1 MANTIIS
8 PNRYVQGRGEL
19 KNLPEHAKKLG
30 KKLFV
35 IISASGLKRVR
46 DLLEKS
52 FENTGMELVFE
63 EFQGECCETEI
74 KRLGSRFQENK
85 CDLVVGVGGGKIH
98 DSAKAAAY
106 YQGAPVV
113 IIPTIAS
120 TDAPCSALSV
130 IYSETGVFERY
141 LFLNSNP
148 DLVLVDTDIIAAAPS
163 RLLVSGMGDALA
175 TYFEARAVAASGAL
189 SCAGGKPTKGAL
201 ALAKL
206 CYETLLE
213 DGVKAKLAVE
223 AGACTQAVENI
234 IEANTYLSGIGFESG
249 GLAGAHAIHN
259 GLTVIKDCHH
269 LYHGEKV
276 AFGTL
281 TQLVLENAGQKLLEE
296 VIGFCMDVG
305 LPTTFA
311 ELGMARPDKDQLKN
325 PPTNCT
331 IVQKNV
337 KFVRCFVAWINAIIK
352 QILKIQFCLFGL
364 VIGIV
369 LAVCQPRV
377 FK

>member
-85 CDLVVGVGGGKIH
+85 CDVVVGVGGGKIH

-311 ELGMARPDKDQLKN
+311 ELGMARPDKDLLMEAAVRACSPDDTLVNMPFEVTPEMVYAAMVGADALGRYFKN
-325 PPTNCT
+325 
-331 IVQKNV
+331 
-337 KFVRCFVAWINAIIK
+337 
-352 QILKIQFCLFGL
+352 
-364 VIGIV
+364 
-369 LAVCQPRV
+369 
-377 FK
+377 

>member
-311 ELGMARPDKDQLKN
+311 ELGMARPDKDLLMEAA
-325 PPTNCT
+325 
-331 IVQKNV
+331 
-337 KFVRCFVAWINAIIK
+337 VRACSPDDT
-352 QILKIQFCLFGL
+352 L
-364 VIGIV
+364 VLSLIHI
-369 LAVCQPRV
+369 
-377 FK
+377 

>member
-1 MANTIIS
+1 
-8 PNRYVQGRGEL
+8 
-19 KNLPEHAKKLG
+19 
-30 KKLFV
+30 
-35 IISASGLKRVR
+35 
-46 DLLEKS
+46 
-52 FENTGMELVFE
+52 MELVFE

-311 ELGMARPDKDQLKN
+311 ELGMARPDKDLLMEAA
-325 PPTNCT
+325 
-331 IVQKNV
+331 
-337 KFVRCFVAWINAIIK
+337 VRACSPDDT
-352 QILKIQFCLFGL
+352 L
-364 VIGIV
+364 VNMPFEVTPEMVYAAMVGADA
-369 LAVCQPRV
+369 LGRY
-377 FK
+377 FKS

>member
-223 AGACTQAVENI
+223 AGAFTQAVENI

-311 ELGMARPDKDQLKN
+311 ELGMARPDKDLLMEAAVRACSPDDTLVNMPFEVTPEMVYAAMVGADALGRYFKN
-325 PPTNCT
+325 
-331 IVQKNV
+331 
-337 KFVRCFVAWINAIIK
+337 
-352 QILKIQFCLFGL
+352 
-364 VIGIV
+364 
-369 LAVCQPRV
+369 
-377 FK
+377 

>member
-163 RLLVSGMGDALA
+163 RLLVSGRGDALA
-175 TYFEARAVAASGAL
+175 TDFEARAVAASGAL

-311 ELGMARPDKDQLKN
+311 ELGMARPDKDLLMEAAVRACSPDDTLVNMPFEVTPEMVYAAMVGADALGRYFKN
-325 PPTNCT
+325 
-331 IVQKNV
+331 
-337 KFVRCFVAWINAIIK
+337 
-352 QILKIQFCLFGL
+352 
-364 VIGIV
+364 
-369 LAVCQPRV
+369 
-377 FK
+377 

>member
-163 RLLVSGMGDALA
+163 RLLVSGMEDALA

-281 TQLVLENAGQKLLEE
+281 TQLVLENAGQESLEE

-311 ELGMARPDKDQLKN
+311 ELGMARPDKDLLMEAAVRACSPDDTLVNMPFEVTPEMVYAAMVGADALGRYFKN
-325 PPTNCT
+325 
-331 IVQKNV
+331 
-337 KFVRCFVAWINAIIK
+337 
-352 QILKIQFCLFGL
+352 
-364 VIGIV
+364 
-369 LAVCQPRV
+369 
-377 FK
+377 

>member
-281 TQLVLENAGQKLLEE
+281 TQLVLENAGQESLEE

-311 ELGMARPDKDQLKN
+311 ELGMARPDKNLLMEAAVRACSPDDTLVNMPFEVTPEMVYAAMVGADALGRYFKN
-325 PPTNCT
+325 
-331 IVQKNV
+331 
-337 KFVRCFVAWINAIIK
+337 
-352 QILKIQFCLFGL
+352 
-364 VIGIV
+364 
-369 LAVCQPRV
+369 
-377 FK
+377 